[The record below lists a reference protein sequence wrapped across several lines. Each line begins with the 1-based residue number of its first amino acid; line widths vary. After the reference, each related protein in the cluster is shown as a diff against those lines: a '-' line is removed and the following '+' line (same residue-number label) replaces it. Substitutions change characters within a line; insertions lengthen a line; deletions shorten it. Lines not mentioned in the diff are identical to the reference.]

1 MTLLAGVYSRHAGD
15 RVPDELCDTIQRALS
30 RHPDEQTQHF
40 RDDRCF
46 LVKADI
52 GAYGEAA
59 FRIDPGAVSF
69 LVGEPLLAHPDPIRR
84 SRTHD
89 LGELHA
95 GLSRNDFEALQRAR
109 GAFCAAHYQP
119 ESATLTL
126 LTDKLGLRPLY
137 YCLGDRFVI
146 FATALRILEQIR
158 EVPKVMDVRAVT
170 EIYTLE
176 YALGDRTPFASVGLL
191 KAAEILHVDGDVS
204 SRRQYWRWDDIRS
217 SDRPVNELT
226 GYAYQK
232 FADAVALRSGTDS
245 TTAAFLSGGLD
256 SRAIVMAL
264 VQRGLDVHTFN
275 FSFTGTQ
282 DQVFGAD
289 FARLVG
295 ANHTERPR
303 KRGRQVS
310 ARFIADT
317 WMASN
322 NGRTQQA
329 ERPSLLWSGDGGSV
343 TLGHVY
349 LNLDMVNRAREGDVE
364 GALRLYAKSW
374 AGEIPRRLLT
384 SEMRDTVS
392 DVVHNGLLQEFSD
405 LRCPDAGR
413 ALHLVLMLND
423 QRRHLAE
430 HFESIDLNRIEF
442 HTPFF
447 DSEFVA
453 SILRVPIELCLGHRL
468 YMQWLRHF
476 PKVVLSVPWQAY
488 PGHEPC
494 PLPIPSDLTYQ
505 WEKSEAGKSRDAHRH
520 NLLRQA
526 DQMLSAPDFPYPLM
540 RRHYLRLAAW
550 VYRLRMR
557 DVGHIIVAA
566 HMYYRYWS
574 QSGGKYL
581 GAAPIP
587 SGDARGR

>member
-1 MTLLAGVYSRHAGD
+1 MTLLAGVYSRHVGD
-15 RVPDELCDTIQRALS
+15 RVPDDLCDRIQRALS
-30 RHPDEQTQHF
+30 RNPDELTHHF
-40 RDDRCF
+40 RDERCF

-52 GAYGEAA
+52 GAYGEPAL
-59 FRIDPGAVSF
+59 RIDPGAVSF
-69 LVGEPLLAHPDPIRR
+69 LVGEPLLAHSEPTRR
-84 SRTHD
+84 SRADD
-89 LGELHA
+89 LGELHV
-95 GLSRNDFEALQRAR
+95 GLSRNDFEALERAR
-109 GAFCAAHYQP
+109 GVFCAAHYQP
-119 ESATLTL
+119 GSGTLTL
-126 LTDKLGLRPLY
+126 VTDKLGLRPMY
-137 YCLGDRFVI
+137 YCLGDRYVI
-146 FATALRILEQIR
+146 FATALRILEEVR
-158 EVPKVMDVRAVT
+158 EVPKVMNLRAVT

-191 KAAEILHVDGDVS
+191 KSAEILRVDGEVS
-204 SRRQYWRWDDIRS
+204 SRRKYWRWDDIQT
-217 SDRPVNELT
+217 SDRPLSELT
-226 GYAYQK
+226 EDAYTN
-232 FADAVALRSGTDS
+232 FADAIAVRSGTDS

-256 SRAIVMAL
+256 SRSIVMAL

-289 FARLVG
+289 FARRVG
-295 ANHTERPR
+295 TTHTERPR
-303 KRGRQVS
+303 KHGRQVS
-310 ARFIADT
+310 ASFMADT

-322 NGRTQQA
+322 NGTIHQA
-329 ERPSLLWSGDGGSV
+329 ERPSIIWSGDGGSV

-349 LNLDMVNRAREGDVE
+349 LTLAMVDRAREGDAE
-364 GALRLYAKSW
+364 AALRLYAKRW

-384 SEMRDTVS
+384 PEMRETVS
-392 DVVHNGLLQEFSD
+392 DLVHNGLLQELSE

-430 HFESIDLNRIEF
+430 HFESIDLNRLEF
-442 HTPFF
+442 HLPFF

-453 SILRVPIELCLGHRL
+453 SVLRVPIESCLGHRL

-476 PKVVLSVPWQAY
+476 PEVVMSVPWQAY

-505 WEKSEAGKSRDAHRH
+505 WEESEARKSRDAHRH

-526 DQMLSAPDFPYPLM
+526 DQMLSASDFPDTLL

-550 VYRLRMR
+550 VYRLRVR
-557 DVGHIIVAA
+557 DVGHVIGAA

-581 GAAPIP
+581 GAVPIG